1 MRPRPRSLQSISPPK
16 PTWPGRSTWTPE
28 AIGLNR
34 SKVFE
39 PAAVD
44 LLVRATAGVPRSVFE
59 NIVVVIVCRSKRPDN
74 VSPVQVQFS
83 RIGASDAE
91 LKALRFGRH
100 LDVADAALCS
110 AKSCSTRAQ
119 GRLACAGLV
128 EKCLALGRP
137 GSMVLLPVA
146 DSEGM
151 LVL

>member
-83 RIGASDAE
+83 RIGASAAE

-100 LDVADAALCS
+100 LDVADGVSEAGGGGTVEQSVQVERVVL
-110 AKSCSTRAQ
+110 Q
-119 GRLACAGLV
+119 DGRLPLELLV
-128 EKCLALGRP
+128 TDLDVIPHPGRTP
-137 GSMVLLPVA
+137 A
-146 DSEGM
+146 
-151 LVL
+151 